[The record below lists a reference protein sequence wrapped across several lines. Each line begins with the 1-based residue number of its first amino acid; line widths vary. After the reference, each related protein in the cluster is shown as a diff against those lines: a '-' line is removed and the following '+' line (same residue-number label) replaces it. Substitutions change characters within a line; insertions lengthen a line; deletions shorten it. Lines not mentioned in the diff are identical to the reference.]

1 MHMRGKSIKFTSVL
15 SSSSAIH
22 RSTIPSEWSKGGE
35 GLLTVSKRLGP
46 IASQVTHLAIDLL
59 FQMETTCQLMT

>member
-1 MHMRGKSIKFTSVL
+1 MHMRGRSIKFTSVL

-35 GLLTVSKRLGP
+35 GLLTDMV
-46 IASQVTHLAIDLL
+46 
-59 FQMETTCQLMT
+59 